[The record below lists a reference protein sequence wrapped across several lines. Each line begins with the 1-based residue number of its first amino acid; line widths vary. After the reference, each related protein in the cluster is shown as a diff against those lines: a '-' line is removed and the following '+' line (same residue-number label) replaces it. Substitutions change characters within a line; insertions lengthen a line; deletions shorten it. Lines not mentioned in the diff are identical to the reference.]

1 MYIIRFGSMRKTYK
15 AAEWALVR
23 LLALWVRIQRL
34 NLDSGSKKV
43 ADCCI
48 VERLDSSGDAGYLAD
63 MVSNM
68 CMCHAR
74 LSSKMPLHY

>member
-23 LLALWVRIQRL
+23 LLALWDRTQWL
-34 NLDSGSKKV
+34 NLNSGSKKV
-43 ADCCI
+43 QDCCI

-63 MVSNM
+63 VVST
-68 CMCHAR
+68 CA
-74 LSSKMPLHY
+74 MPV